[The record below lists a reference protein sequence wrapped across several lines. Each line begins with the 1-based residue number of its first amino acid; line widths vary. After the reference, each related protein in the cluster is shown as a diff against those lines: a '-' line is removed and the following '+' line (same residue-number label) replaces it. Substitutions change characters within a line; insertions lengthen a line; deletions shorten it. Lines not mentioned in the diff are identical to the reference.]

1 MSEIIDALKEALVK
15 YDQDIEPITETD
27 VSHMVRALRDP
38 KDISEP
44 PIQWIA
50 EVMAF
55 DFCEDYGNQSSGWGT
70 YYGPMMV
77 LKNDDGTFTESPS
90 IQKVT
95 PQIIQYWSERAMASK
110 HPVLRA
116 RYADLVWDF
125 SKVVTKTP
133 PHYTMDHIVI
143 DSIIEIAQRNCHKH
157 EVYVI
162 KKLERALSLAV
173 ALKDSSRIEKVRD
186 VIISYEDSVT
196 QDSKLG
202 LWGFAYDLLYEN
214 DKVKLATDQERKL
227 VDDLEGHLLRASQP
241 SNPEDIDPW
250 SAEAAALRLAKYYR
264 KAGRSE
270 DVKRVIL
277 EYGSAFIKASLKAS
291 ALQASAWLQRVHANF
306 VEYGL
311 KDESE
316 GITIKLRELGEKV
329 KSELKPL
336 SHTMTISD
344 EEMDRYTAAIIEGDL
359 DGVFARI
366 VAHYIPKKA
375 AVENQLKELASKAPI
390 QFLITI
396 ELQDNRGRPIAKVS
410 PLEDDLTGH
419 IVRLMSQNMAI
430 SSVFLRTVLK
440 PLVNKYPTF
449 ETLLVDYLFRSP
461 IFEEDKKSIIE
472 LGVKAY
478 LNGDYVTAV
487 HLLIPQIENAIRVV
501 LEKAGGS
508 VLKPSRGEGFNL
520 KILDDLLRDPLIVQ
534 VFGEDAVFYFRTLL
548 VDPRGWNLRNRVCHG
563 LCNANKFGPSMSD
576 RVMHVLLCL
585 AQVRVREEDDPP
597 LPRD

>member
-1 MSEIIDALKEALVK
+1 MKEPMSDIINSLKEILGS
-15 YDQDIEPITETD
+15 YDQKTKPITEEEIQ
-27 VSHMVRALRDP
+27 RAIQSLRDP
-38 KDISEP
+38 QDNSQP
-44 PIQWIA
+44 PMEWVA

-55 DFCEDYGNQSSGWGT
+55 GFLEDYQSQETGWGT
-70 YYGPMMV
+70 YFGPMMV

-110 HPVLRA
+110 HPVLRT

-133 PHYTMDHIVI
+133 PHYTMAHIVI

-214 DKVKLATDQERKL
+214 DKVKLTTDQEQKL

-241 SNPEDIDPW
+241 PNSEDIDPW

-277 EYGSAFIKASLKAS
+277 EYGGAFIKASLRAS
-291 ALQASAWLQRVHANF
+291 ALQASAWLQGVHANF

-316 GITIKLRELGEKV
+316 GIAIKLRELGEKV
-329 KSELKPL
+329 KSELKPI
-336 SHTMTISD
+336 SHKMTISD
-344 EEMDRYTAAIIEGDL
+344 EEMNRYTSAIIEGDI

-375 AVENQLKELASKAPI
+375 AVKNQLKELVSRAPL
-390 QFLITI
+390 QFLSTI
-396 ELQDNRGRPIAKVS
+396 GLQDNRGRPIAKVG

-419 IVRLMSQNMAI
+419 IVILVSQNMAI

-440 PLVNKYPTF
+440 SLVNKYPTF

-520 KILDDLLRDPLIVQ
+520 RILDDLLRDPLIVQ

-548 VDPRGWNLRNRVCHG
+548 VDQRGWNLRNRVCHG
-563 LCNANKFGPSMSD
+563 LCNANEFGPSMSD

-585 AQVRVREEDDPP
+585 AQVREQASEGK
-597 LPRD
+597 

>member
-1 MSEIIDALKEALVK
+1 MSDIINSLKEILGS
-15 YDQDIEPITETD
+15 YDQKTKPITEEEIQ
-27 VSHMVRALRDP
+27 RAIQSLRDP
-38 KDISEP
+38 QDSSQP
-44 PIQWIA
+44 PMEWVA

-55 DFCEDYGNQSSGWGT
+55 GFFEDYQSQETGWGT
-70 YYGPMMV
+70 YFGPMMV

-110 HPVLRA
+110 HPVLRT

-133 PHYTMDHIVI
+133 PHYTMAHIVI
-143 DSIIEIAQRNCHKH
+143 DSIIEIAQGNCHKH

-214 DKVKLATDQERKL
+214 DKVKLTTDQEQKL
-227 VDDLEGHLLRASQP
+227 VDDLEGHLLRAYQAPNS
-241 SNPEDIDPW
+241 EDIDPW

-291 ALQASAWLQRVHANF
+291 ALQASAWLQRAHANF

-316 GITIKLRELGEKV
+316 GIAIKLRELGEKV
-329 KSELKPL
+329 KSELKPI
-336 SHTMTISD
+336 SHKMTISD
-344 EEMDRYTAAIIEGDL
+344 EEMNRYTTAIIEGDI

-375 AVENQLKELASKAPI
+375 AVKNQLKELVSKAPI
-390 QFLITI
+390 QFLSTI
-396 ELQDNRGRPIAKVS
+396 GLQDNRGRPIAKVG

-440 PLVNKYPTF
+440 SLVNKYPTF
-449 ETLLVDYLFRSP
+449 DTLLVDYLFRSP

-520 KILDDLLRDPLIVQ
+520 RILDDLLRDPLIVQ

-548 VDPRGWNLRNRVCHG
+548 VDQRGWNLRNRVCHG
-563 LCNANKFGPSMSD
+563 LCNANEFGPSMSD

-585 AQVRVREEDDPP
+585 AQVREQASEGK
-597 LPRD
+597 

>member
-27 VSHMVRALRDP
+27 VSHVIRALRDP

-44 PIQWIA
+44 PMQWIA

-55 DFCEDYGNQSSGWGT
+55 DFCEDYENQSSGWGT

-77 LKNDDGTFTESPS
+77 LKNDDGTSTESPS

-95 PQIIQYWSERAMASK
+95 QQIIQYWSERAIASK
-110 HPVLRA
+110 HPVLRT

-133 PHYTMDHIVI
+133 PHYTMAHIVI

-202 LWGFAYDLLYEN
+202 LWGFAYDFLYEN
-214 DKVKLATDQERKL
+214 DKVKLTTDQEQKL

-241 SNPEDIDPW
+241 ANPEDIDPW

-264 KAGRSE
+264 KAARSE

-291 ALQASAWLQRVHANF
+291 ALQASAWLQRAAAKRF
-306 VEYGL
+306 
-311 KDESE
+311 DEAF
-316 GITIKLRELGEKV
+316 T
-329 KSELKPL
+329 
-336 SHTMTISD
+336 T
-344 EEMDRYTAAIIEGDL
+344 RYNEP
-359 DGVFARI
+359 VN
-366 VAHYIPKKA
+366 
-375 AVENQLKELASKAPI
+375 E
-390 QFLITI
+390 
-396 ELQDNRGRPIAKVS
+396 
-410 PLEDDLTGH
+410 
-419 IVRLMSQNMAI
+419 
-430 SSVFLRTVLK
+430 TV
-440 PLVNKYPTF
+440 
-449 ETLLVDYLFRSP
+449 
-461 IFEEDKKSIIE
+461 
-472 LGVKAY
+472 G
-478 LNGDYVTAV
+478 
-487 HLLIPQIENAIRVV
+487 
-501 LEKAGGS
+501 
-508 VLKPSRGEGFNL
+508 
-520 KILDDLLRDPLIVQ
+520 
-534 VFGEDAVFYFRTLL
+534 
-548 VDPRGWNLRNRVCHG
+548 
-563 LCNANKFGPSMSD
+563 
-576 RVMHVLLCL
+576 
-585 AQVRVREEDDPP
+585 
-597 LPRD
+597 

>member
-1 MSEIIDALKEALVK
+1 MKEPMSDVINSPKEILGSYAQKTG
-15 YDQDIEPITETD
+15 PITEEEIQQAIQ
-27 VSHMVRALRDP
+27 SLKDP
-38 KDISEP
+38 QDSSEP
-44 PIQWIA
+44 PMEWVA

-55 DFCEDYGNQSSGWGT
+55 GFFEDYQSQETGWGT
-70 YYGPMMV
+70 YFGPMMV

-110 HPVLRA
+110 HPVLRT

-133 PHYTMDHIVI
+133 PHYTMAHIVI

-214 DKVKLATDQERKL
+214 DKVKLTTDQEQKL

-241 SNPEDIDPW
+241 ANSEDIDPW

-270 DVKRVIL
+270 DVKRVIP
-277 EYGSAFIKASLKAS
+277 EYGSAFIKPSLKAS
-291 ALQASAWLQRVHANF
+291 ALQASAWLQRVRANF

-316 GITIKLRELGEKV
+316 GIAIKLRELGEKV
-329 KSELKPL
+329 KSELKPI
-336 SHTMTISD
+336 SHKMTISD
-344 EEMDRYTAAIIEGDL
+344 EEMDRYTTVIIEGDL

-375 AVENQLKELASKAPI
+375 AVKNQLKELASKAPI

-396 ELQDNRGRPIAKVS
+396 GLQDNRGRPIAKVG
-410 PLEDDLTGH
+410 PLEDDLAGH
-419 IVRLMSQNMAI
+419 LVRLMSQNMAI
-430 SSVFLRTVLK
+430 SSVFLRTVLES
-440 PLVNKYPTF
+440 LVNKYPTF
-449 ETLLVDYLFRSP
+449 ETLLVDYLFRFPHFRGRQEINYRVRSQ
-461 IFEEDKKSIIE
+461 S
-472 LGVKAY
+472 
-478 LNGDYVTAV
+478 
-487 HLLIPQIENAIRVV
+487 IPQW
-501 LEKAGGS
+501 G
-508 VLKPSRGEGFNL
+508 
-520 KILDDLLRDPLIVQ
+520 
-534 VFGEDAVFYFRTLL
+534 
-548 VDPRGWNLRNRVCHG
+548 LRNGCPSPYP
-563 LCNANKFGPSMSD
+563 AN
-576 RVMHVLLCL
+576 
-585 AQVRVREEDDPP
+585 
-597 LPRD
+597 